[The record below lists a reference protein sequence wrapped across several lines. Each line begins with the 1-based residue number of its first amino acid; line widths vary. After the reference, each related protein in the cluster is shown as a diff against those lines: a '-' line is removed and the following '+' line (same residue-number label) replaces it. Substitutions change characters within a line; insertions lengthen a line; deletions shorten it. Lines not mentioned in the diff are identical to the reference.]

1 MEVFVNSQTLEVIG
15 NGDKVTGIR
24 VKDQTTEEV
33 RTIELDGIF
42 VQIGLMP
49 NSGVFREVV
58 YTNRMGEIAIDTYC
72 RTNIPGIYAAGDVS
86 TVPYKQIIIAMGEGA
101 KAALSAFEDRMRG
114 VI

>member
-58 YTNRMGEIAIDTYC
+58 DTNRMGEIAIDTYC

-86 TVPYKQIIIAMGEGA
+86 TVPYKQIIICHGRRS
-101 KAALSAFEDRMRG
+101 KSRTFCF
-114 VI
+114 